1 MRARKTARIA
11 LVAVACSMSAI
22 AAQSEGA
29 GAATP
34 EGAPAALQTLD
45 QQAAQSARQGL
56 DWMAGLQKE
65 NGSWSN
71 ENYPAMTALA
81 LWAFTRSDHPD
92 KAAVCAKA
100 ATFITQFAQKDG
112 GIYKPAS
119 GGRGSG
125 GLSTYNTAICM
136 IALHTYDHIT
146 YAPLILKARKFMAS
160 CQLVGDSDDA
170 GGFGYNQPPAKGAHD
185 VLIKLMKR
193 SRADLSNT
201 GWAAQSM
208 RVTQDLE
215 DLRQGEAPVDIDWKA
230 SLAFVEKL
238 QNQDKDDVE
247 NYGSFGYEKSGERGG
262 THVSKKSG
270 TVKLNGYGSMTYA
283 GVESMIY
290 AQVDRTDPRVRSA
303 LEWAAL
309 NWSVEEN
316 PGMGTKGLFY
326 YFNIMSKALSLNG
339 TDTLRTP
346 KGEVIPWKKEL
357 IDKLIAV
364 QQPDGSWI
372 NKNNQFW
379 EGDAV
384 LVTAYAVLAL
394 EYANGQ

>member
-1 MRARKTARIA
+1 MRTNKTARIA
-11 LVAVACSMSAI
+11 LVAAACSMC
-22 AAQSEGA
+22 AATSQSEVTEGA
-29 GAATP
+29 GP
-34 EGAPAALQTLD
+34 QVAPAAIQTLE
-45 QQAAQSARQGL
+45 QQAARSARQGL
-56 DWMAGLQKE
+56 DFLAKLQKE

-92 KAAVCAKA
+92 KAAICAKA
-100 ATFITQFAQKDG
+100 AAFITQFAQQDG

-136 IALHTYDHIT
+136 IGLHTYDRIT
-146 YAPLILKARKFMAS
+146 YAPTILKARKFMAS
-160 CQLVGDSDDA
+160 CQLIGDSGDA
-170 GGFGYNQPPAKGAHD
+170 GGFGYNQKSPQG
-185 VLIKLMKR
+185 VRGILMRIKKR
-193 SRADLSNT
+193 PRADLSNT

-215 DLRQGEAPVDIDWKA
+215 DLRAGETPVDIDWKA
-230 SLAFVEKL
+230 TLAFVEKL
-238 QNQDKDDVE
+238 QNQDKADA

-290 AQVDRTDPRVRSA
+290 AQVDRSDPRVRSA
-303 LEWAAL
+303 LEWAARH
-309 NWSVEEN
+309 WSVEEN

-346 KGEVIPWKKEL
+346 EGKIIPWKKDL
-357 IDKLIAV
+357 VDKLISV
-364 QQPDGSWI
+364 QRPDGSWI

-379 EGDAV
+379 EADAV
-384 LVTAYAVLAL
+384 LVTAYAILAL
-394 EYANGQ
+394 EYVNGQ